1 MFQWLLFFLQ
11 APTPDTPIVPKD
23 SSGAGNA
30 LISLLQSPSPTV
42 AIQQV
47 GSFVDK
53 LWELSILYAP
63 KLLLGIIV
71 LYFGFKIIRKMVT
84 WLESVMNRNKFDK
97 DLAPFVATLISV
109 VLKVFLFLSAADIIG
124 IATTSFVAI
133 LATAGLAVGL
143 ALQGSLSNLAGGILI
158 LIFKPFKTGD
168 LIRTQEYLGT
178 IKQIQILNTILVTNQ
193 NYQIVI
199 PNSLITTGVI
209 ENLTGAGVIRIDLT
223 YGVDYSTDL
232 DLVYRTL
239 QKVITDCPYAVT
251 NEEYKHQIQLRELN
265 NSSVDFA
272 TCIWCEAKS
281 YFDIRYYMNDQ
292 VKRAFDAAGISMPF
306 PQMDVHLK
314 NPPKA

>member
-1 MFQWLLFFLQ
+1 MFQWLRFLLQ
-11 APTPDTPIVPKD
+11 APLPDSPAVPQD
-23 SSGAGNA
+23 TGAITNPFVN
-30 LISLLQSPSPTV
+30 LLKSPSPTV
-42 AIQQV
+42 AFQQV

-63 KLLLGIIV
+63 KLFMGILV

-84 WLESVMNRNKFDK
+84 WLESVMTRNKFDK

-168 LIRTQEYLGT
+168 LIRTQEYLGV

-209 ENLTGAGVIRIDLT
+209 ENLTGAGVIRVDLV

-239 QKVITDCPYAVT
+239 QKVISICPYAVIDET
-251 NEEYKHQIQLRELN
+251 HKHEIQLRTLN

-272 TCIWCEAKS
+272 TCIWCEAKH
-281 YFDIRYYMNDQ
+281 YFDIKYYMNDQ
-292 VKRAFDAAGISMPF
+292 VKRAFDEAGISIPF
-306 PQMDVHLK
+306 PQMDVHLR

>member
-11 APTPDTPIVPKD
+11 APTPDTPIIPKD
-23 SSGAGNA
+23 SSGAGKA
-30 LISLLQSPSPTV
+30 LLNLLQSPSPTV

-47 GSFVDK
+47 SSFVDRI
-53 LWELSILYAP
+53 WDTIIFYTP
-63 KLLLGIIV
+63 KLLLGFLL
-71 LYFGFKIIRKMVT
+71 LYFGFKLIRKFVR
-84 WLESVMNRNKFDK
+84 WLESVMHRNKFDK
-97 DLAPFVATLISV
+97 DLAPFLATLMSV

-168 LIRTQEYLGT
+168 LIRTQEYIGF
-178 IKQIQILNTILVTNQ
+178 IKEIQILNTILITNQ

-209 ENLTGAGVIRIDLT
+209 ENLTGAGVIRIDLI
-223 YGVDYSTDL
+223 YRVDHRSNL
-232 DLVYRTL
+232 DAVYRTL
-239 QKVITDCPYAVT
+239 QQVIAICPYAVI
-251 NEEYKHQIQLRELN
+251 NEKYQHQIQIRALN
-265 NSSVDFA
+265 NSSIDFA
-272 TCIWCEAKS
+272 TCLWCNAKD
-281 YFDIRYYMNDQ
+281 YWDVQYYMNDQ
-292 VKRAFDAAGISMPF
+292 VKRAFDEAGIAIPF